1 MHRCTLSLA
10 VCLSQAALVSA
21 ALAVQHDSWIEV
33 AQKASSTL
41 INPATGE
48 SAFVL
53 DSLPHPMGVLSPDG
67 KRIAFIGTEPGSD
80 RHTDLFIADVDLTQP
95 SGKASIRRLTTDQ
108 PRPTNPQ
115 WLPEDRGLV
124 FLAGEGPKTQAWFV
138 SLTPGAAPVALSDA
152 RYRAY
157 DLSVTAAGDASYL
170 VHKGSKHKQQF
181 IDLVMLAPSERA
193 MRSAAGMR
201 RRTPLVDQHIS
212 GYAVSPDGATI
223 AWSGLGSLFL
233 HTIRTGESCE
243 IPLHAI
249 HPQLAN
255 HTAHDIAW
263 RPDGKI
269 IALRCGFLGGVVIV
283 PDEDGVSRP
292 PKMFAQDKIFFV
304 PAEWSPS
311 SEALKV
317 GEGGANP
324 TPFAEEDSQNAPPAA
339 GDQRRPWWVQSPSEH
354 TFGIRWISAEEA
366 KKRIDSSGR

>member
-10 VCLSQAALVSA
+10 VCLSQALLVSA
-21 ALAVQHDSWIEV
+21 ALGVQHDSWIEV

-53 DSLPHPMGVLSPDG
+53 DSLPHPMGVISPDG
-67 KRIAFIGTEPGSD
+67 KRIAFVATEPGSD
-80 RHTDLFIADVDLTQP
+80 RHTDLFVADVDLTQP
-95 SGKASIRRLTTDQ
+95 SGKANIRRLTTDQ

-124 FLAGEGPKTQAWFV
+124 FLAGEGPQTQAWFV
-138 SLTPGAAPVALSDA
+138 SLTPGAKPVLLSDA

-157 DLSVTAAGDASYL
+157 DLSVTAAGCAAYL

-181 IDLVMLAPSERA
+181 IDLVMLSPSERA

-212 GYAVSPDGATI
+212 GYAISPDGATI
-223 AWSGLGSLFL
+223 AWSGLGSLYL
-233 HTIRTGESCE
+233 HTLRTGESRE
-243 IPLHAI
+243 IPLHGI

-255 HTAHDIAW
+255 HTAHEIAW
-263 RPDGKI
+263 RPDGKV
-269 IALRCGFLGGVVIV
+269 IALRCGFLGGVVVI

-292 PKMFAQDKIFFV
+292 PKMFAADKIFFV

-311 SEALKV
+311 PEALKV
-317 GEGGANP
+317 GEGEAYP
-324 TPFAEEDSQNAPPAA
+324 SPFTDRAGKDEPPAA
-339 GDQRRPWWVQSPSEH
+339 GDQSRPWWVAELPEH
-354 TFGIRWISAEEA
+354 VLGLKWIDADEA
-366 KKRIDSSGR
+366 KKRIDLSDR